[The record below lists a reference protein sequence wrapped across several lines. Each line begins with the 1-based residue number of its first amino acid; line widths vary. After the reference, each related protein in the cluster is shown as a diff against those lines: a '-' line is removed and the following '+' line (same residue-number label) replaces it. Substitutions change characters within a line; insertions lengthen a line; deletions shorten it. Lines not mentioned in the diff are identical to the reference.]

1 MKSSSVG
8 PVLLTQCLISLAW
21 PQLQIISLQCKYLD
35 LCHACRSLE
44 FLRKDF
50 VYAGHALAQH
60 TAADTAAVTVHFISS
75 EKVWTVSAGCTNIV
89 HMWSILWKHT
99 SACTHAQIVPIVWSS
114 LNHQRVAALL
124 NRHLVTSLLTLGRL
138 YNRWNSFA
146 FLKKKINCRFSYKS
160 VWHGSN
166 SCKTWFG

>member
-89 HMWSILWKHT
+89 YMWSILWKHT
-99 SACTHAQIVPIVWSS
+99 SACTHAQIVPIVDRLVFGPVWTTRELLHCWTDSS
-114 LNHQRVAALL
+114 G
-124 NRHLVTSLLTLGRL
+124 HLVTSLLTLGRL

-146 FLKKKINCRFSYKS
+146 F
-160 VWHGSN
+160 
-166 SCKTWFG
+166 